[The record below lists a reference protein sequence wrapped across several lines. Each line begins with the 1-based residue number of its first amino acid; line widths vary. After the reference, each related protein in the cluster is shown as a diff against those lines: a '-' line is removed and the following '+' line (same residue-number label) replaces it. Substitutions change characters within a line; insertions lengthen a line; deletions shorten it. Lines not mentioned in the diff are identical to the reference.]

1 MALHN
6 LPKSLFC
13 IIVLMAMTYETH
25 CLRLGISAKKTKP
38 IGLCQ
43 SSFMVHK
50 YRCEEVHV
58 TTKDGFNL
66 SLQRISKGR
75 NTRGENHKS
84 RRPPVLLQHGLFVD
98 GITWL
103 MNSPE
108 HNLPMILVEQGFD
121 VWISNLRGTKYSRS
135 HKSLRPNQREFWN
148 WSWDELATF
157 DLPAIVDHIYK
168 VTGQKIHYVGHSMGT
183 LIVLASLSERHLVD
197 KLKST
202 VLLCPIAYSSHMKA
216 QLAIIAAKAFLGE
229 IGEMFGLAE
238 FNPKEKPVVDFIDI
252 LCHIGGLNCYDL
264 MATCTGKNCC
274 LNTSTVDLFMKHE
287 PQSTSLKNLVHFSQT
302 VRDGVLR
309 KFKYNTVNENMK
321 HYGSK
326 LPPVYNLSNIPHDFP
341 IFLSHGGKD
350 ALSDAQDVRY
360 LLDDLKFHNVN
371 KIHTHFVEKY
381 AHVDFIMGLDG
392 KDIVYNHII
401 SFFRYYN

>member
-84 RRPPVLLQHGLFVD
+84 RRPPVLLQHGLFV
-98 GITWL
+98 
-103 MNSPE
+103 
-108 HNLPMILVEQGFD
+108 
-121 VWISNLRGTKYSRS
+121 
-135 HKSLRPNQREFWN
+135 EFWN